1 MSIEYCRQI
10 AQPETIKILEKF
22 VAAIKSVSDSKKI
35 NLTLIYDCKAG
46 GDDLEKLEEVMID
59 LKHEIKKISD
69 MQKELAKGNTILLIT
84 NSSGYQ
90 VLEAFYEN
98 VPILSLPYM
107 VDQFYVAEALKI
119 PHEIEIEN
127 SADGGKP
134 INGGD
139 HKHGQKMDGNG
150 RSKSPVRG
158 RSPAQS
164 ENGRSKSPV
173 RGRSPA
179 QSENGRSKSP
189 IRGRSPAK
197 GSSHA
202 RPSSLDKHG
211 ENHHL
216 IVKQE
221 VVRLAPTLS
230 FNNMSKNIKKSG
242 DNEAIEDIADIE
254 AVLEELLDGSHKVK
268 VNKVHEYLRQTLK
281 KNNPK
286 DIFLAKV
293 NEALR
298 NSNGENELD

>member
-22 VAAIKSVSDSKKI
+22 VAAIKNVSDSKKM
-35 NLTLIYDCKAG
+35 NLTFIYDCKAG
-46 GDDLEKLEEVMID
+46 GVDLEKLEEVMID
-59 LKHEIKKISD
+59 VKHEIKKIPD
-69 MQKELAKGNTILLIT
+69 MQEELAKGNTILLIT

-127 SADGGKP
+127 SANGEKP
-134 INGGD
+134 ISGGD
-139 HKHGQKMDGNG
+139 PKHGQKMDGNG

-158 RSPAQS
+158 RSPA
-164 ENGRSKSPV
+164 R
-173 RGRSPA
+173 R
-179 QSENGRSKSP
+179 
-189 IRGRSPAK
+189 RSPAK
-197 GSSHA
+197 GSHHA

-211 ENHHL
+211 ENQHL

-230 FNNMSKNIKKSG
+230 FNNMSKKIEKLG
-242 DNEAIEDIADIE
+242 DNEAIEDVGDIE
-254 AVLEELLDGSHKVK
+254 AVLEELLDNDHKEK
-268 VNKVHEYLRQTLK
+268 VNNVHKYLRQTLK

-286 DIFLAKV
+286 NIFLAKV
-293 NEALR
+293 EEALR
-298 NSNGENELD
+298 DSD